1 MIFTDKIGA
10 FSLPQQLTKTVCLGI
25 LNMAMICLP
34 QCWSE
39 KEEEEIRILFDL
51 KGRQT
56 QTIHLLNIDELQLWD
71 SFISDNQNKG
81 LRKQLLTETP
91 CNTQWN

>member
-1 MIFTDKIGA
+1 MPFIDKIGA
-10 FSLPQQLTKTVCLGI
+10 FSFPQQLTKTVCLGI

-51 KGRQT
+51 KVRQT
-56 QTIHLLNIDELQLWD
+56 
-71 SFISDNQNKG
+71 DNSSLKHQ
-81 LRKQLLTETP
+81 
-91 CNTQWN
+91 

>member
-1 MIFTDKIGA
+1 MLFTDKIGV

-51 KGRQT
+51 KVRQT
-56 QTIHLLNIDELQLWD
+56 
-71 SFISDNQNKG
+71 DNSSLKH
-81 LRKQLLTETP
+81 R
-91 CNTQWN
+91 